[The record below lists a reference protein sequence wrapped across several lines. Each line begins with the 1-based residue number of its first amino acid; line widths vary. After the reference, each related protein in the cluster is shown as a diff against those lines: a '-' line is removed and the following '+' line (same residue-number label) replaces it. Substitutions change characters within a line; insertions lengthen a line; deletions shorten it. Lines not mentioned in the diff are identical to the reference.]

1 MSRKQRRASRASGAA
16 TRTRT
21 EIPPGGL
28 DGMLEAALRLLSSG
42 QLAEA
47 ETAYRAILAR
57 DPQHAES
64 LYHLGVIATQLGR
77 HDVAIELIGK
87 ALAVNDR
94 NHEAHHA
101 IGLAHHLRGHQEA
114 GLFHFRRAIQLEP
127 NYVDAHVTLATLHQ
141 QQGEL
146 DEAAT
151 YYRQALTLQ
160 PDHAE
165 ANYNFGV
172 LLEVRGKWDEATA
185 RYRRVLS
192 VKPDHARAH
201 LHLCNLTALHAL
213 GELGPALD
221 AAHVAPIAD
230 TDEAEGILLRRTQA
244 LPPTAD
250 FEQLRS
256 VAIRALSECWG
267 DPAIFRALGVKL
279 VYHTAGTVACIARA
293 RAAWPN
299 RLTTADLFGPGGVTA
314 ICNDELLRTLLES
327 TQITDVGLERFLTAV
342 RRAMLEL
349 AAATFHSGNVESHVL
364 RFHCALA
371 SQCFI
376 NEYVYD
382 LPDDERD
389 LAQLMR
395 EALAATLGSGDP
407 VPAAWLPAIAAY
419 VPLHGIPGAETL
431 LDRTWPAA
439 VSALLDLQVRQPREE
454 KDIAPT
460 IPRLTVIDDDVSRLV
475 QQQYEQNPYPR
486 WIKLSP
492 APEPVAPAAWLRGT
506 FPSIACPELAGRSS
520 LDVLIAGCGTGQH
533 SIQSARRLTQTR
545 VLAVDLSLAS
555 LCYAQRRTRALGLPN
570 VEYAQADILK
580 LGSIGRT
587 FDIIESAGVLHHLE
601 DPMAGWR
608 VLLSLLRPG
617 GLMLLGFYSDLAR
630 RHIVAARAF
639 IAERGYGRT
648 AADIRRCRQ
657 DLLAAGDDAC
667 QPLTKF
673 KDFFSISD
681 CRDLLF
687 HVQEHRLTLPQI
699 ESFLVENH
707 LTLVRFN
714 VDADVRKKF
723 LLRFPVE
730 TAMRDID
737 AWHVFETENPDTF
750 ANMYQ
755 FWVRKDGP
763 ARGGAP
769 ASAAAD
775 GLVNR

>member
-1 MSRKQRRASRASGAA
+1 
-16 TRTRT
+16 
-21 EIPPGGL
+21 
-28 DGMLEAALRLLSSG
+28 MLEAAVRLLGSG

-47 ETAYRAILAR
+47 EAAYRAILAR

-64 LYHLGVIATQLGR
+64 LYHLGIIATQLGR

-87 ALAVNDR
+87 ALALNDR

-101 IGLAHHLRGHQEA
+101 IGLAHHLRGHQET
-114 GLFHFRRAIQLEP
+114 GLFHFHRAIQLEP
-127 NYVDAHVTLATLHQ
+127 NYADAHVTLAALHQ

-151 YYRQALTLQ
+151 YYRQALSLR

-172 LLEVRGKWDEATA
+172 LLEVQGKWDEATA

-201 LHLCNLTALHAL
+201 LHLCNLTASHAL
-213 GELGPALD
+213 RELD
-221 AAHVAPIAD
+221 AAPDAAAHVPPIAE
-230 TDEAEGILLRRTQA
+230 TNEAEEILLRRSGA
-244 LPPTAD
+244 LPPPAD
-250 FEQLRS
+250 FDQLRS
-256 VAIRALSECWG
+256 FTIRALSGGWG
-267 DPAIFRALGVKL
+267 DPSIFRALGVKL
-279 VYHTAGTVACIARA
+279 VHHTAGTADCIARA
-293 RAAWPN
+293 QAAWPN
-299 RLTTADLFGPGGVTA
+299 RLTTADLFGPHGITA
-314 ICNDELLRTLLES
+314 ICNDELLCTLLES
-327 TQITDVGLERFLTAV
+327 TQLTDLGLERFLTAV

-349 AAATFHSGNVESHVL
+349 AAATFHSGNAEDHVL

-382 LPDDERD
+382 LFDDERN
-389 LAQLMR
+389 LAQLMW
-395 EALAATLGSGDP
+395 EALAASLASGDP
-407 VPAAWLPAIAAY
+407 VPPAWLPAVAAY
-419 VPLHGIPGAETL
+419 FPLHGIPAADTL
-431 LDRTWPAA
+431 LGRSWPDA
-439 VSALLDLQVRQPREE
+439 VSALLDLQVRQPLEE
-454 KDIAPT
+454 RAIAPT
-460 IPRLTVIDDDVSRLV
+460 IPRLTAIDDHVSLLV

-486 WIKLSP
+486 WTKLSP
-492 APEPVAPAAWLRGT
+492 APEPLQPAAWLRGT
-506 FPSIACPELAGRSS
+506 FPSVTCPELAGRSS
-520 LDVLIAGCGTGQH
+520 LDILIAGCGTGQH
-533 SIQSARRLTQTR
+533 SIQTARRLAQTR
-545 VLAVDLSLAS
+545 VLAVDLSLTS
-555 LCYAQRRTRALGLPN
+555 LCYAQRRTRALGLSH

-587 FDIIESAGVLHHLE
+587 FDIIESGGVLHHLE

-617 GLMLLGFYSDLAR
+617 GLMLLGFYSELAR

-648 AADIRRCRQ
+648 ADDIRRCRQ
-657 DLLAAGDDAC
+657 DLLAAGDEAC

-699 ESFLVENH
+699 KSFLVENH

-714 VDADVRKKF
+714 VDAEAGKKF
-723 LLRFPVE
+723 MLRFPAE
-730 TAMRDID
+730 PAMRDID

-763 ARGGAP
+763 ARAGAP
-769 ASAAAD
+769 ASEPRTD
-775 GLVNR
+775 